1 MDRLVV
7 YPLSVEGI
15 ALVMHDGIIYFE
27 WCGCKTFFETAS
39 ICNPVSEYKKSQEG
53 QASSI

>member
-1 MDRLVV
+1 VDRLVV